1 MVSLMKVE
9 GAWPVTPSGPSIVL
23 ATLGFSLMIAG
34 LILRDYAPE
43 LVFSAITLFV
53 LSTGKSVEIKENML
67 VLKYPF
73 WSVKVPFE
81 EIKEVMLANELKGVK
96 LFRYAWKNA
105 AFGILLFVIALIKAP
120 WKEFPLLFLWI
131 FVMYVAYFLYFFIPL
146 YTIWENFGKIF
157 LGIVLLLPIFCVL
170 VGISPVVGIFL
181 GITFLVFLIVYTRF
195 DYIIVNTERR
205 GVIVIGCP
213 DGEKAIK
220 LFRGVENETGGD

>member
-1 MVSLMKVE
+1 MKVE

-67 VLKYPF
+67 ILKYPF
-73 WSVKVPFE
+73 WSVKIPFE

-105 AFGILLFVIALIKAP
+105 AFMILLFFIALIKAP

-131 FVMYVAYFLYFFIPL
+131 FVMYVVYFLYFFIPL

-213 DGEKAIK
+213 DGKKAIK
-220 LFRGVENETGGD
+220 LFRGVENETEGD

>member
-1 MVSLMKVE
+1 MKVE
-9 GAWPVTPSGPSIVL
+9 GAWPVTPSGPSVVL
-23 ATLGFSLMIAG
+23 VTLSFSLMITG
-34 LILRDYAPE
+34 LVLQLYTPE
-43 LVFSAITLFV
+43 LIFSAITLFV